1 MVLQLLPSPLAS
13 EGDLQMCLVPLNERE
28 VSGLQADFQNKLKSL
43 INLLTFPSDRNS
55 TILQATI
62 INEKNVHVINIIL
75 VFQSDGQLGMSEM
88 NYSPG
93 FYNFEDQIF

>member
-1 MVLQLLPSPLAS
+1 
-13 EGDLQMCLVPLNERE
+13 MCLVPLNERE

-43 INLLTFPSDRNS
+43 INLLTFPFDRNS

-88 NYSPG
+88 NYSSG
-93 FYNFEDQIF
+93 FFEFEDQMSKAYFGIEISS

>member
-1 MVLQLLPSPLAS
+1 
-13 EGDLQMCLVPLNERE
+13 MCLVPLNERE

-43 INLLTFPSDRNS
+43 INLLTFPFDRNS

-88 NYSPG
+88 NQSPG